1 VLPSVFSPI
10 ANALNQ
16 ATKPN
21 ARLVKASLRYQ
32 FGESSGKEWICRPGS
47 RFACKYSIFVSL
59 LSVKVSERA
68 NLLRFPVTQATE
80 LRKYLKFVLL
90 FLFAVFLFW
99 FFGRG
104 LDWTLVRQSISK
116 ADPIYLALAV
126 LIICV
131 GYLFRAIRWQVLLAP
146 ITPSSLKELFATT
159 TVGFAAIFLIGRAG
173 EIVRPMWLPMRD
185 NRVRPSSALVTLGL
199 ERIFDLAALVCFFAV
214 NLLWFTAPAG
224 RETEFQYVEVAGIVM
239 LIGVIVGFAMLIV
252 YQKISER
259 VNKWFARITDHKVV
273 PKNLRKIFLSILDK
287 LAGALAILTDWKEMA
302 LVSFWTIMLWLAI
315 ALPTWFVLLAFG
327 IPITFSDSLFIM
339 GFASVSSVVP
349 TPGGAAGAFHT
360 ATAASLLF
368 LKNDTSRED
377 AAAVSIVMHLVY
389 FAPAIVFGIYYFI
402 HGDISIERFRSLL
415 SSEHAVEEI
424 ESEAP
429 DVDGQDRPENG
440 Q

>member
-1 VLPSVFSPI
+1 MDCVLIFEW
-10 ANALNQ
+10 
-16 ATKPN
+16 
-21 ARLVKASLRYQ
+21 
-32 FGESSGKEWICRPGS
+32 GE
-47 RFACKYSIFVSL
+47 
-59 LSVKVSERA
+59 
-68 NLLRFPVTQATE
+68 E
-80 LRKYLKFVLL
+80 LRKYLKFIVL

-99 FFGRG
+99 FFGRS
-104 LDWTLVRQSISK
+104 LDWALVRQSFSR
-116 ADPIYLALAV
+116 ADPLYLSAAV

-185 NRVRPSSALVTLGL
+185 RRVRPSSALVTLGL
-199 ERIFDLAALVCFFAV
+199 ERIFDLAALVCFFAI
-214 NLLWFTAPAG
+214 NLLWFEAPAG
-224 RETEFQYVEVAGIVM
+224 RESEFHYVEIVGVVM
-239 LIGVIVGFAMLIV
+239 LVGVIGGFAALIV
-252 YQKISER
+252 YQRWSVTLNE
-259 VNKWFARITDHKVV
+259 WFARVTDRRFV
-273 PKNLRKIFLSILDK
+273 PKHIRKIFLSILDK
-287 LAGALAILTDWKEMA
+287 LAGALAILTDWKEMS
-302 LVSFWTIMLWLAI
+302 LVSFWTVMLWLAI
-315 ALPTWFVLLAFG
+315 AVPTWLVLLAFG

-368 LKNDTSRED
+368 LKNDISRED
-377 AAAVSIVMHLVY
+377 AAAVSIAMHLVY
-389 FAPAIVFGIYYFI
+389 FAPAIVFGLYYFL
-402 HGDISIERFRSLL
+402 HGDISIERFRSLM

-429 DVDGQDRPENG
+429 GLNGQVRSENG